1 MATKTTTFNITI
13 NNALEIAMSST
24 MKSSISKNNPH
35 LMENVLVYRYKILTI
50 QFLL

>member
-1 MATKTTTFNITI
+1 MATKTTAFNIII

-24 MKSSISKNNPH
+24 MKFSISKNNPH
-35 LMENVLVYRYKILTI
+35 LMESVLVYRYKILTI